1 MPAKPLGIDLDDF
14 KLRFQAIQ
22 FCDRTLGRP
31 RDRTREDPFKR
42 NMLWRANSTQ
52 TYCEKNQTQ
61 TVVFK
66 QECKFYTANARD
78 LQATSVEAGN
88 VYLMTAY
95 L

>member
-1 MPAKPLGIDLDDF
+1 
-14 KLRFQAIQ
+14 
-22 FCDRTLGRP
+22 
-31 RDRTREDPFKR
+31 
-42 NMLWRANSTQ
+42 MLWRANSTQ